1 MNKIVT
7 RLSEE
12 GCVVRI
18 NDELGTVHRGDEIK
32 TNEDAFLVKSYNF
45 EKDTFWASKKS
56 EMGQTFEVAVND
68 VISVIKANYKDLEKL
83 TGNSLLGH

>member
-18 NDELGTVHRGDEIK
+18 NDKLSTVYRGDEIK
-32 TNEDAFLVKSYNF
+32 TNKDVFLVKSYNF
-45 EKDTFWASKKS
+45 EKDIFWAIKKNEIS
-56 EMGQTFEVAVND
+56 EVVEVNVND
-68 VISVIKANYKDLEKL
+68 VVSVVKTGYKGLEKL
-83 TGNSLLGH
+83 SDIL